1 MFRRL
6 ILAPLVLL
14 LMAFT
19 AVAQD
24 DVDIYLRA
32 AGNSSNLY
40 RGRKALEYKFP
51 YNGTF
56 FWESPVYHPGRV
68 CYNGKVYKCDAL
80 NIDAAQQE
88 LLVKDV
94 SGIVSVML
102 NRDYVSWFETA
113 GRRFIHPRVLFD
125 DPSLPEGFFEVL
137 YDGRVKVLR
146 QTLKVLDKVSHPEMA
161 DTGTEGVPILANVME
176 VFQRRISCYY
186 VTESGEFLKITRRKD
201 IYQLYPEHRRE
212 LRRAIA
218 AEEPDEIVLA
228 LPEFARI
235 AVEIGE
241 GLR

>member
-6 ILAPLVLL
+6 ILTPLVLL

-19 AVAQD
+19 VMAQD
-24 DVDIYLRA
+24 DVEIYLRA

-40 RGRKALEYKFP
+40 RGRKALDYKFP

-56 FWESPVYHPGRV
+56 FWESPIYHSGRV
-68 CYNGKVYKCDAL
+68 CYNGKVYNCDAL

-94 SGIVSVML
+94 YGVVSVML

-113 GRRFIHPRVLFD
+113 GRRFIHPRVCFD

-186 VTESGEFLKITRRKD
+186 VTESGEFLKINRRKD

>member
-6 ILAPLVLL
+6 ILTPLVLV

-19 AVAQD
+19 VVAQD
-24 DVDIYLRA
+24 DVEIYLRA

-40 RGRKALEYKFP
+40 RGRKALDYKFP

-56 FWESPVYHPGRV
+56 FWESPIYHSGRV
-68 CYNGKVYKCDAL
+68 CYNGKVYNCDAL

-94 SGIVSVML
+94 YGVVSVML

-113 GRRFIHPRVLFD
+113 GRRFIHPRVCFD

-186 VTESGEFLKITRRKD
+186 VTESGEFLKINRRKD

>member
-6 ILAPLVLL
+6 ILTPLVLV

-19 AVAQD
+19 VMAQD
-24 DVDIYLRA
+24 DVEIYLRA

-40 RGRKALEYKFP
+40 RGRKALDYKFP

-56 FWESPVYHPGRV
+56 FWESPIYHSGRV
-68 CYNGKVYKCDAL
+68 CYNGKVYNCDAL

-94 SGIVSVML
+94 YGVVSVML

-113 GRRFIHPRVLFD
+113 GRRFIHPRVCFD

-186 VTESGEFLKITRRKD
+186 VTESGEFLKINRRKD

>member
-6 ILAPLVLL
+6 ILTPLVLV

-19 AVAQD
+19 VVAQD
-24 DVDIYLRA
+24 DVEIYLRA

-40 RGRKALEYKFP
+40 RGRKALDYKFP

-56 FWESPVYHPGRV
+56 FWESPIYHSGRV
-68 CYNGKVYKCDAL
+68 CYNGKVYNCDAL

-94 SGIVSVML
+94 YGVVSVML

-113 GRRFIHPRVLFD
+113 GRRFIHPRVYFD

-186 VTESGEFLKITRRKD
+186 VTESGEFLKINRRKD

>member
-1 MFRRL
+1 MSRRL
-6 ILAPLVLL
+6 ILVPFVLM

-24 DVDIYLRA
+24 DVDLYLRA
-32 AGNSSNLY
+32 AGNASNLY
-40 RGRKALEYKFP
+40 RGRKALDYKFP
-51 YNGTF
+51 YNGTY

-68 CYNGKVYKCDAL
+68 CYNGKVYSCDAV

-88 LLVKDV
+88 LLVKDR
-94 SGIVSVML
+94 SGVISVML
-102 NRDYVSWFETA
+102 NRDYVTWFETG
-113 GRRFIHPRVLFD
+113 GRRYICPRTCYD
-125 DPSLPEGFFEVL
+125 DPSLPEGFFELL
-137 YDGRVKVLR
+137 YDGRVKVLC

-186 VTESGEFLKITRRKD
+186 VTESGEFLKITRRSD
-201 IYQLYPEHRRE
+201 IYNLYKAHKRE
-212 LRRAIA
+212 LRRAIS
-218 AEEPDEIVLA
+218 AEEPDEIVLS

>member
-6 ILAPLVLL
+6 ILTPLVLV

-19 AVAQD
+19 VTAQD
-24 DVDIYLRA
+24 DVEIYLRA

-40 RGRKALEYKFP
+40 RGRKALDYKFP

-56 FWESPVYHPGRV
+56 FWESPIYHSGRV
-68 CYNGKVYKCDAL
+68 CYNGKVYNCDAL

-94 SGIVSVML
+94 YGVVSVML

-113 GRRFIHPRVLFD
+113 GRRFIHPRVCFD

-186 VTESGEFLKITRRKD
+186 VTESGEFLKINRRKD